1 MESAIIFDRTK
12 YKNFDKIYQEVA
24 IQYFESEYFE
34 SEYFESDFFN
44 LSKSPFLQGFSSS
57 FKSSYDAPE
66 QHFEKFRD
74 AVLPYIKAAYQGAS
88 TISNNTGITFPLVL
102 SMSVAG
108 LTATSSAAI
117 PLAAIMYFARQP
129 LNKLFGKGVSA
140 AVDAVMGPDQND
152 KKLSPEPDKKLSPEN
167 DMGGN
172 LQKYAQALFNNLLKI
187 GKRELNPEQWRN
199 FAATYNKINDQARKI
214 PYGPQTKNLK
224 DMLGQIV
231 NFLKQKK
238 PVTAE
243 SFDYEL
249 LNPELNF
256 PITNGLSFRN
266 WLKIDESIY
275 MTEEEKQGFF
285 SRMAKGLGSF
295 FGATTGYVA
304 GATKNLF
311 TGLANRVKEI
321 YKYVTNNPKMVVKL
335 AAIVAVSIVTGG
347 VLGKVS
353 HSIQDAISQKVA
365 ALVPDVN
372 PQDVQSAV
380 AQVAPVA
387 VAADMAQAKGQAVA
401 DLAQAK
407 GQAAVDVAQ
416 AKGQAA
422 VDVAQTKA
430 QAAVDAKAQAAVDA
444 KAQAAVD
451 AKAQAAAD
459 AKAQAAVD
467 AKAKAAADAKAQ
479 AANAATAAKHSL
491 PSIVAI
497 KQAKME
503 IIEKIQRGEIKDYES
518 LQNAIRETKDKFHDL
533 IKDPFSRGGELSY
546 QTKRLFDSKLDMQ
559 ITSIA
564 GNGPTGNAAEL
575 ALKIIKNAG
584 GTPDVD
590 KLSNLSK
597 QISDI
602 AKARSQPLLPD

>member
-256 PITNGLSFRN
+256 SITNGLSFRN

-347 VLGKVS
+347 ALGRVS

-416 AKGQAA
+416 
-422 VDVAQTKA
+422 TKA
-430 QAAVDAKAQAAVDA
+430 QAAVDAKAQAAV
-444 KAQAAVD
+444 
-451 AKAQAAAD
+451 D

-491 PSIVAI
+491 PSTVAI
-497 KQAKME
+497 QQAKME

-559 ITSIA
+559 ITAIA

>member
-88 TISNNTGITFPLVL
+88 TISKNTGITFPLVL

-108 LTATSSAAI
+108 LTATSSAAV

-256 PITNGLSFRN
+256 SITNGLSFRN

-416 AKGQAA
+416 TKAQAA
-422 VDVAQTKA
+422 VDTKA
-430 QAAVDAKAQAAVDA
+430 QAAAAVDAKAQAA
-444 KAQAAVD
+444 
-451 AKAQAAAD
+451 
-459 AKAQAAVD
+459 
-467 AKAKAAADAKAQ
+467 AAADAKAQ

-590 KLSNLSK
+590 KLSNLSR